1 MSNISDRGC
10 TPANEDCAQIGHPP
24 DFERLNRLEVAT
36 HRAAVIARCGPPP
49 DGCALISITNRHDFG
64 IYRTLGLRIDAG
76 AFRRDPSVAA
86 YAEAVQDGLGSWVE
100 AGFAPPV
107 RYDDGRAPA
116 VDRDRIDDIVRS
128 EEHTSE
134 LQSLMRISYAVFCLK
149 KKKKNKIPK
158 ESNDTNRS

>member
-1 MSNISDRGC
+1 MANIIDLGG
-10 TPANEDCAQIGHPP
+10 TPANEDCAQIGHTP

-36 HRAAVIARCGPPP
+36 YRAAVIARCGPPP

-76 AFRRDPSVAA
+76 AFRRDPSV
-86 YAEAVQDGLGSWVE
+86 
-100 AGFAPPV
+100 
-107 RYDDGRAPA
+107 
-116 VDRDRIDDIVRS
+116 RS

-149 KKKKNKIPK
+149 KKTKKLPK
-158 ESNDTNRS
+158 